1 MGKPGTFPGFN
12 SSKIMDRFAD
22 YVALA
27 LAIHAVAVVIVN
39 LTPTPK
45 DNEAL
50 GQASLVVVKVYR
62 AVEILAGI
70 ISKRAKQ

>member
-1 MGKPGTFPGFN
+1 MEKLTEYISLAVAIHG
-12 SSKIMDRFAD
+12 
-22 YVALA
+22 VAL
-27 LAIHAVAVVIVN
+27 VVVN

-50 GQASLVVVKVYR
+50 DNYSRLVVKAYR

-70 ISKRAKQ
+70 WGPRVKR

>member
-1 MGKPGTFPGFN
+1 
-12 SSKIMDRFAD
+12 MDRFAQ
-22 YVALA
+22 YVALVVA
-27 LAIHAVAVVIVN
+27 LHGVALVIVN

-50 GQASLVVVKVYR
+50 GAARRVVVKLYR

-70 ISKRAKQ
+70 VGPLAKR

>member
-1 MGKPGTFPGFN
+1 V
-12 SSKIMDRFAD
+12 DRFAD

-27 LAIHAVAVVIVN
+27 VAIHGVAVVVVN

-50 GQASLVVVKVYR
+50 DTYRRLAVKSYR
-62 AVEILAGI
+62 ALEILAGI
-70 ISKRAKQ
+70 ITPLAKR

>member
-1 MGKPGTFPGFN
+1 
-12 SSKIMDRFAD
+12 MDRLAD

-27 LAIHAVAVVIVN
+27 VAIHGVALVIVN
-39 LTPTPK
+39 MTPTPK

-50 GQASLVVVKVYR
+50 STYSRLLIKLYR

-70 ISKRAKQ
+70 IGPLAKR